1 MRRCCCSGER
11 AAQAGITLEYIE
23 PENLP
28 PIVGDK
34 DRLKQVFINV
44 IDNAI
49 KYSDR
54 GGRVRI
60 ETADM
65 GGHVQIV
72 VGDTGVGIS
81 AEDLPN
87 IKQKFYKANR
97 SRPGSGIGLAL
108 ADEIVKRHK
117 GRLDIDSEEGVGTTV
132 TIMLPVAP
140 PELLKAPGGSEG
152 K

>member
-1 MRRCCCSGER
+1 ME
-11 AAQAGITLEYIE
+11 ITFENVRDIIVDTLSCDADQVQPDTNLFEELDADSLEAVE
-23 PENLP
+23 LSLALEEA
-28 PIVGDK
+28 
-34 DRLKQVFINV
+34 F
-44 IDNAI
+44 
-49 KYSDR
+49 
-54 GGRVRI
+54 
-60 ETADM
+60 
-65 GGHVQIV
+65 
-72 VGDTGVGIS
+72 GVGI
-81 AEDLPN
+81 ADEDLPN

>member
-1 MRRCCCSGER
+1 M
-11 AAQAGITLEYIE
+11 
-23 PENLP
+23 
-28 PIVGDK
+28 GDK